1 MATKYNTK
9 SQIEGMCKA
18 RANHFKYTLIHLH
31 HIKLTNDYICI
42 YISIWNICINFDP
55 SDIGRLVAMTPPLWY
70 SICWTLEI
78 ISNQQF
84 AVKYHAHTQKPSQHD
99 GHGYKIINI
108 KIILKISINI
118 STAPTRI
125 CSWSGVFNG
134 NHTIHRFAPFDGF
147 EGLDHQKGTPRVRW
161 CQLGFQWFEN
171 FKQIDVD
178 QYMTNI
184 QWSIYWR
191 RMNFLYICRMSTL
204 YICILCIYI

>member
-1 MATKYNTK
+1 MATKYDTK

-18 RANHFKYTLIHLH
+18 RANHFKHTLMHLH
-31 HIKLTNDYICI
+31 HIKLTNDYIYI
-42 YISIWNICINFDP
+42 YINLKYLHQLWSLRYRSLSSNDP
-55 SDIGRLVAMTPPLWY
+55 PPLVQHLVNLRNHQQPT
-70 SICWTLEI
+70 ICCK
-78 ISNQQF
+78 IS
-84 AVKYHAHTQKPSQHD
+84 HTHTQKPSQHD

-147 EGLDHQKGTPRVRW
+147 EGLDQQKGTPRVRW
-161 CQLGFQWFEN
+161 CKLGFQWFEN

-191 RMNFLYICRMSTL
+191 RMNFLYICRMSIL